1 MSEYATVP
9 PIADLPSFLPKGVPL
24 RENVSMAPYTTMQVG
39 GSAEYLIVVRD
50 LGLLAEVA
58 SALHAAS
65 VPHWVLGSG
74 SNLVVS
80 DRGIPGVVVINACD
94 RIEVGTETMAECGCW
109 FQDLFLAAAQAGLEG
124 LEFAV
129 GIPGTLGGALVSN
142 AGAYRSSI
150 GALLTAVDVVWEGV
164 RKTVEPDALEFR
176 YRDSI
181 LRRPGGPRIALLRA
195 WLRLEPGE
203 PHHIYNLARDYQR
216 QRISK
221 QPPHPSVGSFFK
233 NVLDRSLAESLDSL
247 PASLKEAGVIPAGYL
262 LEACGMKGLRR
273 GNAIVSRMHANFLCN
288 LGGAKASDI
297 RWLAEEAKRR
307 VRDQFGVELEEE
319 VLYVGDWSGW
329 EAAN

>member
-1 MSEYATVP
+1 VSEYAIVP
-9 PIADLPSFLPKGVPL
+9 PIADLRSILPKGVSL
-24 RENVSMAPYTTMQVG
+24 RENVPMAPFTTMQVG
-39 GSAEYLIVVRD
+39 GPAERLLVVRD
-50 LGLLAEVA
+50 VDLLAEVA
-58 SALHAAS
+58 AALHDAE
-65 VPHWVLGSG
+65 VPHWILGSG

-80 DRGIPGVVVINACD
+80 DRGIPGVVVLNACD
-94 RIEVGTETMAECGCW
+94 RIEIGEETLAECGCW
-109 FQDLFLAAAQAGLEG
+109 FQDLFLAAVQAGLEG

-150 GALLTAVDVVWEGV
+150 GNLLTAVDLVWEGA
-164 RKTVEPDALEFR
+164 RKTVEPSALEFR

-233 NVLDRSLAESLDSL
+233 NVLDRNLAEALESL
-247 PASLKEAGVIPAGYL
+247 PPNLKEAGVIPAGYL
-262 LEACGMKGLRR
+262 LEACGMKGMRR

-288 LGGAKASDI
+288 LGGARASDI
-297 RWLAEEAKRR
+297 RWLAEVAKRR

-319 VLYVGDWSGW
+319 VLYAGDWSHW
-329 EAAN
+329 EASH